1 MSKQL
6 LHACG
11 SNAVV
16 IGLNDR
22 AFALIKKNDNVSALI
37 LELLPPTSKLVLK
50 EKKDDGIVGEDITEN
65 TKNGKGGDD
74 DENDEDIPDDANVDT
89 TKLNNPLEIQAVCCS
104 MTNIE
109 NEVYFA
115 VSRENKTLS
124 LYSYTMGISL
134 DDNKSSLIPN
144 ITYNMPRRARCL
156 AYTVVD
162 DTNLIVI
169 AGDMSGD
176 TIAYPVVPQS
186 TSTRRLLLGHTASI
200 LTGLNVVSGLLLTA
214 DRDEKVRVSAFPD
227 TQLIRG
233 YLLGHTSF
241 ISTMDVVV
249 STTTDRTLGV
259 TGSGDGSV
267 RLWDCASCHEIGIVP
282 AVAMIKKDVDE
293 VDGGKTNSNEED
305 RDKEDEKILEG
316 DDDDKDDD
324 DNDNEDSHHVA
335 VPLSVALTHDTESII
350 VVRDGLNTINVH
362 SIPTFSDSHYFYH
375 NVNKFLNQKQTIACP
390 LQPLF
395 VRCLHDGSFL
405 ILVSA
410 PYFLLHYRCIEGG
423 DGTYVDVSFTSPFC
437 KSLRGFISC
446 SEGCIIDMPSSTLER
461 DENGGHKLGK
471 ARLHFDKHWNDV
483 GRKEVAKLALQR
495 RKKRRI
501 EEAKK
506 VRMKQAGGGI
516 VGST

>member
-22 AFALIKKNDNVSALI
+22 AFALIKKHDDASALI
-37 LELLPPTSKLVLK
+37 LELLPPTSKLVK
-50 EKKDDGIVGEDITEN
+50 EKKDDGIVGEDVTEN

-74 DENDEDIPDDANVDT
+74 DENDEDIPDDDANVDT

-115 VSRENKTLS
+115 VSRENKSLS

-176 TIAYPVVPQS
+176 AIAYSVVPQS

-282 AVAMIKKDVDE
+282 AVAMIKNDVDE
-293 VDGGKTNSNEED
+293 VDDGKTNSNKED

-316 DDDDKDDD
+316 DDEDDD
-324 DNDNEDSHHVA
+324 DNEDSHHVA

-350 VVRDGLNTINVH
+350 VVRDGLNTIDVY
-362 SIPTFSDSHYFYH
+362 SIPSFSARHYFQH
-375 NVNKFLNQKQTIACP
+375 NVNKILNQKQTIACP
-390 LQPLF
+390 SQPLF

-410 PYFLLHYRCIEGG
+410 PDFLLHYCCIEGG
-423 DGTYVDVSFTSPFC
+423 DGTYVDISSTSPFS
-437 KSLRGFISC
+437 KSLCGTIGC
-446 SEGCIIDMPSSTLER
+446 SEGCIIEMRSSTLER
-461 DENGGHKLGK
+461 DENGGFKLGK

-506 VRMKQAGGGI
+506 VRMEQAGGGI

>member
-11 SNAVV
+11 SLVV
-16 IGLNDR
+16 VGLNDR
-22 AFALIKKNDNVSALI
+22 AFALIKNNDDDVAALI
-37 LELLPPTSKLVLK
+37 VELLPPTSKLIK
-50 EKKDDGIVGEDITEN
+50 EQKDD
-65 TKNGKGGDD
+65 KNGKGGDD
-74 DENDEDIPDDANVDT
+74 DENDEDVPDDANVDA
-89 TKLNNPLEIQAVCCS
+89 KSNNQLEIQAVCCS
-104 MTNIE
+104 MTKNE
-109 NEVYFA
+109 NEVCFA

-134 DDNKSSLIPN
+134 DNKTTLIPTV
-144 ITYNMPRRARCL
+144 TYNMPRRARCL
-156 AYTVVD
+156 AYTNVAD
-162 DTNLIVI
+162 NIIII

-176 TIAYPVVPQS
+176 AFAYPVIPQS
-186 TSTRRLLLGHTASI
+186 KSARRLLLGHTASI
-200 LTGLNVVSGLLLTA
+200 LTGLNVASGLILTA

-249 STTTDRTLGV
+249 STTTEHTLCI

-267 RLWDCASCHEIGIVP
+267 RLWDCVSCYEIAIVP
-282 AVAMIKKDVDE
+282 AVAMIKKNVDAVHIDE
-293 VDGGKTNSNEED
+293 VDNGKSNSNEED

-316 DDDDKDDD
+316 DYDGIDDDNDED

-335 VPLSVALTHDTESII
+335 VPHSVALTHDTESII
-350 VVRDGLNTINVH
+350 VVRDGSYAIDVY
-362 SIPTFSDSHYFYH
+362 SIPSFSAGH
-375 NVNKFLNQKQTIACP
+375 KFCYSVSKILNQKQTIGCP
-390 LQPLF
+390 SQPLF

-410 PYFLLHYRCIEGG
+410 PDFLLHYRCIEGG
-423 DGTYVDVSFTSPFC
+423 DGTYKDVSSTSPFC
-437 KSLRGFISC
+437 KSLRGIISC

-461 DENGGHKLGK
+461 DENGGYKLGK

-483 GRKEVAKLALQR
+483 GRKEIAKLALQR

-506 VRMKQAGGGI
+506 VRMEQAGGGGGI

>member
-11 SNAVV
+11 SVV
-16 IGLNDR
+16 VVGLNDR
-22 AFALIKKNDNVSALI
+22 AFALIKNNDDDVSALI
-37 LELLPPTSKLVLK
+37 LELLLPTSTIIK
-50 EKKDDGIVGEDITEN
+50 EQKDY
-65 TKNGKGGDD
+65 KNGKGGDD
-74 DENDEDIPDDANVDT
+74 DENDEDVPDDANVDA
-89 TKLNNPLEIQAVCCS
+89 KSNNPIEIQAVCCS
-104 MTNIE
+104 MTKND

-134 DDNKSSLIPN
+134 DTKSSLIPTV
-144 ITYNMPRRARCL
+144 TYNMPRRARCL
-156 AYTVVD
+156 AYTNVAD
-162 DTNLIVI
+162 GTNLIII

-176 TIAYPVVPQS
+176 AIAYPVIPQS
-186 TSTRRLLLGHTASI
+186 ISARRLLLGHTASI
-200 LTGLNVVSGLLLTA
+200 LTGLNVASGLILTA

-249 STTTDRTLGV
+249 STTTEHTLCV

-267 RLWDCASCHEIGIVP
+267 RLWDCVSCYEIAIVP
-282 AVAMIKKDVDE
+282 AVAMIKKDVDAVHIDE
-293 VDGGKTNSNEED
+293 VDDGKSNSNEED

-316 DDDDKDDD
+316 DDDDIDDDDNNED
-324 DNDNEDSHHVA
+324 DNDNEDIHDLA
-335 VPLSVALTHDTESII
+335 VPHSVALTHDTESII
-350 VVRDGLNTINVH
+350 VARDGLNAIDVY
-362 SIPTFSDSHYFYH
+362 SIPSFSAGHKFC
-375 NVNKFLNQKQTIACP
+375 NKVIQILNQKQTIGCP
-390 LQPLF
+390 SQPLF

-410 PYFLLHYRCIEGG
+410 PDFLLHYRCIEGG
-423 DGTYVDVSFTSPFC
+423 DGTYVDVSSTSPFC
-437 KSLRGFISC
+437 KSLREIISC
-446 SEGCIIDMPSSTLER
+446 FSEGCIIDMSSTLER
-461 DENGGHKLGK
+461 DENGGFKLGK

-506 VRMKQAGGGI
+506 VRMAQAGGGI